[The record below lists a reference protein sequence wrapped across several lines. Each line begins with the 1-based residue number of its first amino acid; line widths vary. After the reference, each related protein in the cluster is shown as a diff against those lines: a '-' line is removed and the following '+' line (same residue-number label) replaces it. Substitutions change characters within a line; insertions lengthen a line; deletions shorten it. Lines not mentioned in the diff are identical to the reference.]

1 MDIDLRDL
9 LGSQQGLT
17 VNRRPF
23 SLACLGKG
31 STTFPSKLESLLWQ
45 IMLETAYDED
55 PEACVL
61 KYAKQVI
68 SITTDQ
74 GVESLVGQ
82 APTLSI
88 EQFLKDVA
96 ADLKAKPKIDK
107 QSALEDEMSLD
118 LRARPPMPS
127 VGPEEAAPALAQ
139 AKQGCPPAPTGAVS
153 DSASASAG
161 GVEVALENSHDLA
174 AKLFENC
181 IVVHGIKHIVD
192 NLLKATLETMNLF
205 LDLLQLQFVETSA
218 VASNG

>member
-45 IMLETAYDED
+45 IMLETAYDEN

-107 QSALEDEMSLD
+107 QSALEDEMDLCLVRVFSWITYMLSSYHLKSVMVEPVCAIFSLMRRPALRSKLSPFGFD
-118 LRARPPMPS
+118 VGDETRIGNILALRAI
-127 VGPEEAAPALAQ
+127 AIIQICHALFLPALLSS
-139 AKQGCPPAPTGAVS
+139 P
-153 DSASASAG
+153 
-161 GVEVALENSHDLA
+161 GV
-174 AKLFENC
+174 
-181 IVVHGIKHIVD
+181 G
-192 NLLKATLETMNLF
+192 
-205 LDLLQLQFVETSA
+205 
-218 VASNG
+218 